1 MDIKMIVVD
10 LDGTLLNINKG
21 CSKNTKEYL
30 KKLKELGYIIVIATG
45 RVLMDSISVTDG
57 AEFANY
63 IIANSG
69 GLIYD
74 MNNKKIIKNNYIDK
88 LEVRRIL
95 ESYNNDIDYI
105 TMCDLYSY
113 NRYGYNDIKM
123 DFFYDKNIN
132 DIDKFILEDNNIYHM
147 IVKFRDISLLD
158 RYYKM
163 YDSDKIDV
171 LVMQDSF
178 NENKWLEIFSEG
190 VNKYNGIKYISKLEN
205 ISNDNIIAFG
215 DSSNDMEMIK
225 NVGIGVSMGNAIDE
239 LKDISKYITISHNE
253 DGVIYFLKKYIEEND
268 LVS

>member
-45 RVLMDSISVTDG
+45 RVLMDCVSVTDG

-74 MNNKKIIKNNYIDK
+74 MDNKKIIKNNYIDK

-105 TMCDLYSY
+105 TMCDLYCY

-132 DIDKFILEDNNIYHM
+132 DIDKFILDNSDIYHM
-147 IVKFRDISLLD
+147 IVKFKDTNLLD
-158 RYYKM
+158 KYYKM

-190 VNKYNGIKYISKLEN
+190 VNKYNSIKYISKLEN

-215 DSSNDMEMIK
+215 DGRNDIDMIK
-225 NVGIGVSMGNAIDE
+225 NVGMGVAMGNALDIV
-239 LKDISKYITISHNE
+239 KDVSKYITISHNE
-253 DGVIYFLKKYIEEND
+253 DGVIYFLKKYIND
-268 LVS
+268 ID

>member
-21 CSKNTKEYL
+21 CSNKSKEYL
-30 KKLKELGYIIVIATG
+30 KKLKDRGYIIVIATG

-123 DFFYDKNIN
+123 DFFYDKNVN
-132 DIDKFILEDNNIYHM
+132 DIDKFILDDNNIYHM

-178 NENKWLEIFSEG
+178 SENKWLEIFSEG
-190 VNKYNGIKYISKLEN
+190 VNKYNGIKYISMLEN

-253 DGVIYFLKKYIEEND
+253 DGVIYFLKKYID
-268 LVS
+268 